1 MQCIRL
7 SVIAIGL
14 MVWLGQAVGTGTWAR
29 VAAQDKPAA
38 EAGQRDET
46 LEAVLQRV
54 EKLERELNALKL
66 ANGQPVDPA
75 KQQAMLLVNSLHMQ
89 TQYVTNQELRLLVMR
104 VTWLNLT
111 AQEQKIEPDDYTLKV
126 DTKDLKLTKL
136 PQVLANSSFYDG
148 TMSQPY
154 NNLKTPSLTLEPGQ
168 SMQTW
173 LLFSGLPS
181 GGRIPQL
188 QLSVQRAGQ
197 KPVVVDLNESLGRQ
211 LQLRVERVGPRK
223 ALAVMTIAGALN
235 QLSLDKLLTEITK
248 LNEAK
253 VARFVVQWQDGAPAP
268 DNQCFYWLQEI
279 ARQGGATEQQN
290 PQFPPFPSGVGEF
303 HIVPPNARRNRSV
316 APTPQVVFNQN
327 GTPIY
332 QPVGNAQRG
341 IHDSVDDAISA
352 ALASAYQIVPRDE
365 LLAEIR
371 NGSALTRPAAL
382 ANGGGRLAVEDLP
395 LILALADDS
404 AVEMQKAA
412 LRALK
417 HFGEPTAVNKLLEY
431 AKRNIQPLS
440 GVAIDS
446 LAGSRFGAAHEALL
460 AFLKIDT
467 TSSRK
472 EIVMSLGR
480 HARPIWSDSL
490 YGYATDPTSDVRLE
504 ALHAINV
511 VGHPKLVDLLETC
524 LKDDSRPLAEAAL
537 NYLAQRPDRR
547 SEQIAAD
554 FTLKAIEK
562 SLPTPAMIILLRKT
576 KDQRAL
582 PYLVKHLEARD
593 PRRRELIELIGQIGD
608 EQSIARLAALYD
620 NLENH
625 ERVTALNTLGRLKS
639 PVFRDIA
646 AKELNTNDFSVMAQA
661 VNLLQ
666 SDGSPRAVELLIEAF
681 KKPGNDTRFQ
691 TLANALANL
700 GTPEARVALRE
711 ALESSPPNRKQVIT
725 VALRNLASRSPA
737 SQYLF
742 RGRDHEENKRMD
754 EAMKSYDQ
762 AIQVDPDHP
771 ESRLAR
777 ANLLLRKDKLEKAS
791 EDFAKL
797 MQLDPTNS
805 QGPTGYA
812 IVLARQ
818 GKLDEAVKSVE
829 ESRGRFKGENL
840 YLYNAACAYGRL
852 LEYVQAHEDVPERDT
867 KIKKYERQALDD
879 LVAAFKAGLDPFNQR
894 WMLEDPDLASIR
906 KHAEFQELAKKVPK
920 EE

>member
-1 MQCIRL
+1 MLGVTMQCIRCL
-7 SVIAIGL
+7 VILIGL
-14 MVWLGQAVGTGTWAR
+14 AVWLGHTAGAG
-29 VAAQDKPAA
+29 AQEKPAA
-38 EAGQRDET
+38 NAVERDET

-66 ANGQPVDPA
+66 ANGQAVDPA
-75 KQQAMLLVNSLHMQ
+75 KQQALLLVNSLHMQ
-89 TQYVTNQELRLLVMR
+89 SQYLVNQELRLMVMR

-111 AQEQKIEPDDYTLKV
+111 SQEQKIEPDDYTLKV
-126 DTKDLKLTKL
+126 DNKDLKLAKL
-136 PQVLANSSFYDG
+136 PQQLANSSFYDG
-148 TMSQPY
+148 TMSQSY
-154 NNLKTPSLTLEPGQ
+154 NSLKTPSLTLEPGQ

-197 KPVVVDLNESLGRQ
+197 KPLLVDVNESLGRQ

-223 ALAVMTIAGALN
+223 SLAVMTICGALN
-235 QLSLDKLLTEITK
+235 QVSLDKLLTEIAK

-253 VARFVVQWQDGAPAP
+253 VARFVVQWQEGAPVP

-303 HIVPPNARRNRSV
+303 HIVPPSARRNRNV

-341 IHDSVDDAISA
+341 IHDSLDDAISA

-371 NGSALTRPAAL
+371 GGSALTRPAAL
-382 ANGGGRLAVEDLP
+382 ANGGGRLATEDLP

-404 AVEMQKAA
+404 SAEMQKAA
-412 LRALK
+412 LRALR
-417 HFGEPTAVNKLLEY
+417 HFGEPTAIEKLLSY
-431 AKRNIQPLS
+431 AQRNVQPLS
-440 GVAIDS
+440 AVAIDS

-460 AFLKIDT
+460 SFLKTDT

-472 EIVMSLGR
+472 EIVTSLGR
-480 HARPIWSDSL
+480 HARPIWSDAL
-490 YGYATDPTSDVRLE
+490 YGYATDPASDVRLE

-511 VGHPKLVDLLETC
+511 VGHPKLIELLEAC
-524 LKDDSRPLAEAAL
+524 LKDDNRPLAEAAL
-537 NYLAQRPDRR
+537 SYLAQRPDRR

-562 SLPTPAMIILLRKT
+562 SLPTPAMLTLLRKT

-582 PYLVKHLEARD
+582 PALVKHLEKRD

-608 EQSIARLAALYD
+608 EQAIARLAALYE

-646 AKELNTNDFSVMAQA
+646 AKELYTSDFSVMAQA
-661 VNLLQ
+661 ANLLQ

-691 TLANALANL
+691 TLANTLANL
-700 GTPEARVALRE
+700 GTPEARQALRE
-711 ALESSPPNRKQVIT
+711 ALETAPANRKQVIT

-742 RGRDHEENKRMD
+742 RGRDHEENKRLD
-754 EAMKSYDQ
+754 EALKSYDQ
-762 AIQVDPDHP
+762 AVQVDPDHP

-777 ANLLLRKDKLEKAS
+777 ANLLLRKDKLDKAG

-797 MQLDPTNS
+797 VQLDPSNS
-805 QGPTGYA
+805 QGPTGYG

-829 ESRGRFKGENL
+829 DSRGRFKNDNL

-852 LEYVQAHEDVPERDT
+852 LEYAQAHEDVPEREA

-879 LVAAFKAGLDPFNQR
+879 LVASVKAGLDPFNQR

-906 KHAEFQELAKKVPK
+906 KHAEFQELAKKIPK